1 METFL
6 KLSITF
12 TFAFYSLIAESRD
25 DYLFENPIDYKEK
38 WTRLYPTE
46 KEAIKKL
53 LSVLKKSSTGKRI
66 ISLAQRKAA
75 KNGKRLIDL
84 IEGGRVSLTDTT
96 LVRKFS
102 PSSPEK
108 IYLSTRSRI
117 YLDRNLKVLDILLD
131 LSHELTHYAL
141 RDQFNPYKKTFQ
153 LKKFVKEMIEGRGG
167 EVEAYLIECRVY
179 KELFPKLFDRSSSC
193 SQVYNNELDYFSRK
207 KSIVKF
213 YQVGRYID
221 EFRNALNSF
230 ELGVRDFPQI
240 SSKPSFFI
248 SSSYGL
254 PYPLAAIK
262 EYSSIIK
269 RVCRNDLKRLHL
281 LEKKFRTKVMINK
294 FNENKKY
301 LSIRKLIRSRCQKK
315 L

>member
-1 METFL
+1 METFF

-12 TFAFYSLIAESRD
+12 IFLFYSLIGESRE
-25 DYLFENPIDYKEK
+25 DYLFEKPIDYKQK
-38 WTRLYPTE
+38 WTRLYSTE
-46 KEAIKKL
+46 RESIKKL
-53 LSVLKKSSTGKRI
+53 LSILKKSLTGRRI

-75 KNGKRLIDL
+75 KNGRRLLDL

-108 IYLSTRSRI
+108 IFLSTRSKI
-117 YLDRNLKVLDILLD
+117 FLDRSLKVVDILLD

-141 RDQFNPYKKTFQ
+141 RNQFNPYKKSFH

-179 KELFPKLFDRSSSC
+179 KELFPKLFNRGSSC
-193 SQVYNNELDYFSRK
+193 RQIYNNERGYFSRK
-207 KSIVKF
+207 KSILKF
-213 YQVGRYID
+213 YQVGKYMD
-221 EFRNALNSF
+221 EFRDELNSF
-230 ELGVRDFPQI
+230 ELGVSDFPQI
-240 SSKPSFFI
+240 SSRPSFFI

-254 PYPLAAIK
+254 PYPLAAIR
-262 EYSSIIK
+262 EYSSILK
-269 RVCRNDLKRLHL
+269 RVCRNDLKRLQL
-281 LEKKFRTKVMINK
+281 LEKKFRANVRINK

-301 LSIRKLIRSRCQKK
+301 LSIKKLIRSRCQKK

>member
-1 METFL
+1 METFF

-12 TFAFYSLIAESRD
+12 TFLFCSLNSESRD
-25 DYLFENPIDYKEK
+25 DYLFENPVDYKEK

-46 KEAIKKL
+46 REAIKKL
-53 LSVLKKSSTGKRI
+53 LTILKKSSTGKRI
-66 ISLAQRKAA
+66 ISLAKKKAA
-75 KNGKRLIDL
+75 KNGRRLIDI

-108 IYLSTRSRI
+108 VYLSTRSKI
-117 YLDRNLKVLDILLD
+117 FLDRNLKVLDILLD

-141 RDQFNPYKKTFQ
+141 RNQFNPYKKTFQ

-179 KELFPKLFDRSSSC
+179 KELFPKLFDSSSSC
-193 SQVYNNELDYFSRK
+193 SQIYNNELDYFSRK
-207 KSIVKF
+207 KSILKF
-213 YQVGRYID
+213 YQVGKYMD
-221 EFRNALNSF
+221 EFRNELDF
-230 ELGVRDFPQI
+230 YELGASDFPQI

-269 RVCRNDLKRLHL
+269 RVCRNDLKRLQL
-281 LEKKFRTKVMINK
+281 LEKKFRTNLTVNK

-301 LSIRKLIRSRCQKK
+301 ISIKKLIRSRCQKK